1 MKSLKRA
8 ILRWLVSSNNNSED
22 ENDYNMDAMA
32 RPRKLNSVRS
42 HGGPRCDDELETEC
56 TFTMSIFDAIGGK
69 VVECR
74 KTDRRRD
81 ERTCTVYIIP
91 STDVLGERLEKILT
105 LEALK

>member
-8 ILRWLVSSNNNSED
+8 ILRWLVSNNNED
-22 ENDYNMDAMA
+22 ENDYTLDAA

-42 HGGPRCDDELETEC
+42 HSGPSCENELATEC

-74 KTDRRRD
+74 KTDRRRE
-81 ERTCTVYIIP
+81 ERTCAVYIIP
-91 STDVLGERLEKILT
+91 SSEVLGERLEKILT

>member
-8 ILRWLVSSNNNSED
+8 ILRWLVSNNNED
-22 ENDYNMDAMA
+22 ENDYTLDAA
-32 RPRKLNSVRS
+32 RPRKLNSI
-42 HGGPRCDDELETEC
+42 RCADELESEC